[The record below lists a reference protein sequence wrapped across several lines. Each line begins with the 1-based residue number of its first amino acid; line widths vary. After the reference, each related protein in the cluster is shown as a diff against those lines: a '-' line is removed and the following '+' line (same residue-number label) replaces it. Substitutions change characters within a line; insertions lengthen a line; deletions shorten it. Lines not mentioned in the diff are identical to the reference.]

1 MISKHWCSTMIKNN
15 IRQFVLS
22 HTISRE
28 LFFFFGGRKANLK
41 RIDRKLAKDNIK
53 LAEEKAKNV
62 IVSLTSYGER
72 IPELKYT
79 LYSLVVQSIRPEKII
94 VNIAYGDE
102 KYLNEELKL
111 FEKYN
116 VEFYL
121 CKDIRSYKKLI
132 PSLKRFPNACVVTT
146 DDDMYYSKDWLRRLY
161 EEFLL
166 HPDDV
171 CCHILHKITFESN
184 KINPYNKWI
193 NNCKATDAGKNI
205 IGIGCGGILY
215 PPNVFYKD
223 ILNEELFM
231 SLTPYA
237 DDIWFYFMVILNNK
251 SIRQIKKPLTNLCF
265 INPYREYGITEGTTL
280 MQQNV
285 GENKNDIQFK
295 NVLAHYGISE
305 QRFIEYLSGKI
316 KTLL

>member
-1 MISKHWCSTMIKNN
+1 MNKARF
-15 IRQFVLS
+15 RQFVLS
-22 HTISRE
+22 HSISRE
-28 LFFFFGGRKANLK
+28 LFFFFGGRKTNLK

-53 LAEEKAKNV
+53 LAEEKAENV

-79 LYSLVVQSIRPEKII
+79 LYSLVAQSIRPEKIV
-94 VNIAYGDE
+94 VNIAFEDE
-102 KYLNEELKL
+102 KYINNELKS
-111 FEKYN
+111 FEQYG
-116 VEFYL
+116 VEFYQ
-121 CKDIRSYKKLI
+121 CKNLRSHTKLL
-132 PSLKRFPNACVVTT
+132 PTLSRYPKACIITA
-146 DDDMYYSKDWLRRLY
+146 DDDIYYSKDWLRWLC
-161 EEFLL
+161 EE
-166 HPDDV
+166 HKQYPNDV
-171 CCHILHKITFESN
+171 CCHLIHRITWHNSV
-184 KINPYNKWI
+184 IDSYNKWEHHFKMCSA
-193 NNCKATDAGKNI
+193 NKSNFLLGV
-205 IGIGCGGILY
+205 GGVLY
-215 PPNVFYKD
+215 PPDVFYTD
-223 ILNEELFM
+223 ILNEDLFM
-231 SLTPYA
+231 SLTPCA
-237 DDIWFYFMVILNNK
+237 DDIWFYFMVILNNR